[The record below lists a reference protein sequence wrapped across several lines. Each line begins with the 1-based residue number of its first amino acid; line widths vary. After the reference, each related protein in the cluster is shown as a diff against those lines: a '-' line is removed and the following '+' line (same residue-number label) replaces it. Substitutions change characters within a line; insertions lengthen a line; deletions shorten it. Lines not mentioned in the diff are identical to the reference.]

1 MLSADAYWK
10 LYGASQ
16 LSRANSD
23 VSQQL
28 MLIFLHSEHP
38 VYFLTH
44 AKVGYQLNMVALCLA
59 GEVRAATTARTWR
72 YY

>member
-1 MLSADAYWK
+1 MLSAGAYWK

-44 AKVGYQLNMVALCLA
+44 AKVGETYQLNIVELCLA
-59 GEVRAATTARTWR
+59 GEVREATTVRT
-72 YY
+72 